1 MAYDAK
7 TYGQSP
13 FGTPKPTDG
22 STAEGAGKS
31 GGQNKL
37 PEKSSEKSSEKTS
50 EKSADNPLGKPAT
63 KPNAP
68 VDDGPDQ
75 GPEKAKNKT
84 ARFSAGEALPGLLN
98 RFPNLSNP
106 LAGRSATAASS
117 AKAASSTSASP
128 TSTSPASTSSANTRK
143 SRSTPSKST
152 AKSKKSQATS
162 TAKAELEAAEQA
174 VARRFFEEDRS
185 AYLSLLYKTGISGLV
200 WAVLRLSRYEMSKDA
215 IALINIVIHPTVIAT
230 VAFAFT
236 LGLTFWAR
244 RLLNDLAR
252 HTQRLHADAEAPD
265 GKNFRPSLEIVGDAI
280 EYNPKLR
287 KNFALLFDAA
297 SILVCSLVSYLVTF
311 ALFPTDG

>member
-31 GGQNKL
+31 SAQSKL
-37 PEKSSEKSSEKTS
+37 PEKSSEKPS

-68 VDDGPDQ
+68 VDDGLDQ
-75 GPEKAKNKT
+75 GPEKAKDKT
-84 ARFSAGEALPGLLN
+84 ARFSAKEALPGLAN
-98 RFPNLSNP
+98 RFPNISNP
-106 LAGRSATAASS
+106 LAGRSATATSS
-117 AKAASSTSASP
+117 TKAASSTSASP

-200 WAVLRLSRYEMSKDA
+200 WAVLRLSRYELSKDA

-252 HTQRLHADAEAPD
+252 HTQQLHADAEAPD
-265 GKNFRPSLEIVGDAI
+265 GKNFRPTLEIVGDAL